1 MARKKRDPD
10 PNPFETRLVAMT
22 VKAIKDEATCA
33 VLIYETPDN
42 TVKLL
47 AAPAQIA
54 VRDGLISRALAAI
67 RDGDATP
74 SE

>member
-1 MARKKRDPD
+1 MARKKREPD
-10 PNPFETRLVAMT
+10 PNPFETRLIAMT
-22 VKAIKDEATCA
+22 VKALKDEATCA

-47 AAPAQIA
+47 AVPAQIA

-67 RDGDATP
+67 REGDVIP